1 MYRTVKNIGKTF
13 LIVPFAIGSF
23 LPQMGVGR
31 IDAGVTELLISTVY
45 GRIAD
50 NLVIVVGKLGYLL
63 LFHLLFGNYIS
74 RYFTHMPSY
83 YFVRVSHRCEWFG
96 KQCIYLFCYALLY
109 ALLFLG
115 SSFWGCCMISAQ
127 KPDQEAWRCF
137 LIMLAV
143 CVCLLWLTTL
153 IINLGIIVW
162 KTGRGFAG
170 CWIGIIMLEFIAKET
185 LHIPWIS
192 FVNPMSYSGVFNMSF
207 GQLLMKILYL
217 FLLAVM
223 VAVCGTVFL
232 KKYDITLREVD

>member
-1 MYRTVKNIGKTF
+1 
-13 LIVPFAIGSF
+13 
-23 LPQMGVGR
+23 
-31 IDAGVTELLISTVY
+31 
-45 GRIAD
+45 
-50 NLVIVVGKLGYLL
+50 
-63 LFHLLFGNYIS
+63 
-74 RYFTHMPSY
+74 
-83 YFVRVSHRCEWFG
+83 
-96 KQCIYLFCYALLY
+96 
-109 ALLFLG
+109 
-115 SSFWGCCMISAQ
+115 MISAQ

-143 CVCLLWLTTL
+143 CVSLLWLTTL

-192 FVNPMSYSGVFNMSF
+192 FVNPMSYSGVFNMSS